1 MDAYNCTTELN
12 FADVAGGTFYTPNE
26 LPANSMA
33 KLRISQGQSRR
44 PPSGTVFSYTNF
56 YDSIVYTITAAVEG
70 KAPAVASGTPGAARV
85 AGTASGSGSAA
96 GATSTSEPKTGGAAV
111 DLRTDGKLAGVIA
124 FVAGAFPML

>member
-12 FADVAGGTFYTPNE
+12 FAGVAGGTFYTANE
-26 LPANSMA
+26 LPAKGMA
-33 KLRISQGQSRR
+33 KLSNIAGTVSA

-56 YDSIVYTITAAVEG
+56 YDSTVYTITAAVEG

-96 GATSTSEPKTGGAAV
+96 GATSTSEPKTGDAAV
-111 DLRTDGKLAGVIA
+111 DLRTDGKLAVVIA